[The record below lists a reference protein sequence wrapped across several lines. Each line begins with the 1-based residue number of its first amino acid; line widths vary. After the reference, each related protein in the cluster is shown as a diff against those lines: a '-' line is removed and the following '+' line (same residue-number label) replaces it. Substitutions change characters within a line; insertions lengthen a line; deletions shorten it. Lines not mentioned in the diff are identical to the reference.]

1 MNVFRKLRLTSR
13 DELPAALA
21 QDAPV
26 SPSARSR
33 VGWAEVVR
41 EPG

>member
-1 MNVFRKLRLTSR
+1 MLFITSRTVEGHLASVFRRLQLSSR

-26 SPSARSR
+26 SA
-33 VGWAEVVR
+33 
-41 EPG
+41 